1 MGISINNPLGSVI
14 DLVKDGL
21 DRFIP
26 DKSQA
31 AAAKATL
38 DQLKESDDAK
48 ALDNDIKVQLA
59 GLQVV
64 SDEAKGESWL
74 QRNWRPISALVFVG
88 LVTSYW
94 FGFTAPNLSEAS
106 IADLFSLVKICLG
119 GYTVGRT
126 VDKAMPHV
134 ATAISALT
142 KK

>member
-1 MGISINNPLGSVI
+1 MGISINNPLGSII

-31 AAAKATL
+31 AAAKAAL
-38 DQLKESDDAK
+38 DQLQASNSAQ
-48 ALDNDIKVQLA
+48 ALADDIKVQLQ

-74 QRNWRPISALVFVG
+74 QRNWRPMTALTFVV
-88 LVTSYW
+88 LVVAYW
-94 FGFTAPNLSEAS
+94 FGLNAPNLPPAS
-106 IADLFSLVKICLG
+106 VDQLFGLVKLCLG
-119 GYTVGRT
+119 GYTMGRT
-126 VDKAMPHV
+126 VEKV
-134 ATAISALT
+134 APSILAAL